1 VASSIKEVLAAA
13 RQVVLCSISSSA
25 MTIGGWVMRG
35 AIFGPTIFL
44 LVFSVSVLAAETRR
58 SQPDVAPPP
67 AAIAD
72 LAWLAGQWDGEGAGG
87 AAQEVYSV
95 PLGGQIIGH
104 FRQSKSGKIQF
115 YEIVA
120 IAEAEG
126 SLEYRVKHFN
136 ADLTGWEEKAEVQKF
151 PLVAIAQD
159 VWYFD
164 GLTIRRDGPDGMITT
179 VLATMK
185 DGAKSEL
192 AFRYRRIK

>member
-1 VASSIKEVLAAA
+1 
-13 RQVVLCSISSSA
+13 
-25 MTIGGWVMRG
+25 MRA
-35 AIFGPTIFL
+35 AIFKPAVFS
-44 LVFSVSVLAAETRR
+44 LVFSASVLAAETRQ
-58 SQPDVAPPP
+58 SQPGVAPPP
-67 AAIAD
+67 AAIVD
-72 LAWLAGQWDGEGAGG
+72 LAWLAGKWDGEGAGG
-87 AAQEVYSV
+87 AAQEVYSA

-104 FRQSKSGKIQF
+104 FRQSKSGQIQF

-120 IAEAEG
+120 IAEAGG

-151 PLVAIAQD
+151 PLVATAQD

-164 GLTIRRDGPDGMITT
+164 GLTIRRDGPNGMVTT

-192 AFRYRRIK
+192 TFRYRRIK